1 MARPLRLQYPGAFYH
16 ITSRG
21 NEGRAIFKTNRDR
34 EKFLSYLESAHERY
48 GAIIHVYCLM
58 ENHYHLLL
66 ETPRGN
72 LAQILHHI
80 NGAYTTYFNIKRR
93 RSGHLFQGRYR
104 AILVEKDSYGEELSR
119 YIHLNPVRA
128 GLVETPAQY
137 PWASYPFYIGL
148 KEKPSWVTTEFIL
161 GYFGK
166 DGVSARESYRRFVE
180 DGLKKEPK
188 NPLKEVFA
196 STFLGGSEFIRR
208 AKEKLVDIRDGDARN
223 IPALRDLIT
232 RPSLEQIERAI
243 ESVIRRDH
251 PLYKRFCIYVSH
263 RRSGFSLKEIGVYY
277 GMEESAISQS
287 SRRFRQ
293 RILEDRRVGKLLAE
307 IISALSS
314 VKC

>member
-80 NGAYTTYFNIKRR
+80 NGAYATYFNIKRR

-104 AILVEKDSYGEELSR
+104 AILVEKDTYGQELSR

-128 GLVETPAQY
+128 GLVETSAQY

-166 DGVSARESYRRFVE
+166 DGVSARDNYRRFVE
-180 DGLKKEPK
+180 DGLKKKPK

-196 STFLGGSEFIRR
+196 STFLGSSEFIRR
-208 AKEKLVDIRDGDARN
+208 AKEKLVNIREGDARN
-223 IPALRDLIT
+223 IPALRDLMA

-243 ESVIRRDH
+243 ELVIRRDH

-263 RRSGFSLKEIGVYY
+263 RHCGFSLKEIGAYY
-277 GMEESAISQS
+277 GMEGSAISQS

-293 RILEDRRVGKLLAE
+293 RILEDRKLVKLLAE
-307 IISALSS
+307 IISGLSS

>member
-21 NEGRAIFKTNRDR
+21 NEGRAIFRTNRDR

-48 GAIIHVYCLM
+48 GGIIHVYCLM

-93 RSGHLFQGRYR
+93 QSGHLFQGRYR
-104 AILVEKDSYGEELSR
+104 GILVEKDSYGQELSR

-128 GLVETPAQY
+128 DLVETPAQY

-166 DGVSARESYRRFVE
+166 DGVSARENYRRFVE
-180 DGLKKEPK
+180 DGLKKESK

-196 STFLGGSEFIRR
+196 STFLAGSEFIRR
-208 AKEKLVDIRDGDARN
+208 AKEELVDITDGDARN

-243 ESVIRRDH
+243 ELVMRSDH
-251 PLYKRFCIYVSH
+251 PLHRRFCIYVSH
-263 RRSGFSLKEIGVYY
+263 RHSGFSLKEVGAYY
-277 GMEESAISQS
+277 GMEGSAISQS

-293 RILEDRRVGKLLAE
+293 RILEDRKLGKLLAE
-307 IISALSS
+307 IISRLRS